1 MMLERVINME
11 TLLQKTAQ
19 LIKYADAVA
28 IFAGAGMGVDSGL
41 EQYRG
46 DDGLWTRS
54 LIINGKPI
62 NYYDLMNPKAFKD
75 QPELAWGL
83 IGHLMEKYNSIKPHP
98 GFFILKE
105 LLLQKE
111 YFIVTSNTDQQ
122 FQKTGF
128 SASKIFEFH
137 GSVFNIQCGERI
149 ECGIWKTPDIK
160 LEPESIIANPPFPVC
175 PDCNSYCRPNVHLF
189 EDESFVPD
197 NSAEQQ
203 FRYMEWRD
211 KIESECRSIIAL
223 EVGAGKTIP
232 TIRRYAERFVGVKYP
247 LIRINPHDSE
257 TDRAN
262 HISIPMNAQDYMTN
276 IQNISNDEYCP
287 F

>member
-1 MMLERVINME
+1 ME

-122 FQKTGF
+122 FQKAGF

-160 LEPESIIANPPFPVC
+160 LEPESMIANPPFPVC

-189 EDESFVPD
+189 EDESFVPTILLSN
-197 NSAEQQ
+197 NSDIWNGVIKLNLNAGVSLLWKLE
-203 FRYMEWRD
+203 RVKPYLLSVDMRKD
-211 KIESECRSIIAL
+211 LLAL
-223 EVGAGKTIP
+223 NIP
-232 TIRRYAERFVGVKYP
+232 
-247 LIRINPHDSE
+247 
-257 TDRAN
+257 
-262 HISIPMNAQDYMTN
+262 
-276 IQNISNDEYCP
+276 
-287 F
+287 